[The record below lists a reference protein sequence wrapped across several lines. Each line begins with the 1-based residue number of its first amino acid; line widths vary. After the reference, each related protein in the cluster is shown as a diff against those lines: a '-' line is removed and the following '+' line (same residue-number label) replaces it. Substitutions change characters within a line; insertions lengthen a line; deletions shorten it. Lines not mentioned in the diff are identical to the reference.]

1 MKASRSFLNSSQP
14 FLAGERLVVAE
25 EGEDD
30 VGLRPGQP
38 LVGGAEVGRAEPEG
52 QFVAGEAEVADDE
65 LVLGK
70 AGLEVGLQ
78 PAVVLHPVGEGVAD
92 DRDMIAG
99 LDLDRVGRAR
109 TRASRRW
116 RPGG

>member
-1 MKASRSFLNSSQP
+1 MLDERVEVLLERLEP

-52 QFVAGEAEVADDE
+52 QFVAGEAEVADDQ

-70 AGLEVGLQ
+70 AAWRYVSSQ
-78 PAVVLHPVGEGVAD
+78 PSCCIRSARVLP
-92 DRDMIAG
+92 MIAI
-99 LDLDRVGRAR
+99 
-109 TRASRRW
+109 
-116 RPGG
+116 